1 MDKRQQIIGE
11 WIQLI
16 PRTYFNWQGDCII
29 YADIYE
35 LQIFHLFIRRDEFL
49 RATRKEKKRSK
60 HLLD

>member
-29 YADIYE
+29 YADIR
-35 LQIFHLFIRRDEFL
+35 IRTPDFPL
-49 RATRKEKKRSK
+49 IHPKR
-60 HLLD
+60 